1 MTMWKR
7 WIQRSVLTGLVLGG
21 LVGCSMIGHPP
32 AGQIAPN
39 DHAALAVWYDKEAA
53 NLREN
58 AKGEMAMAELYRK
71 NPMYAHSAMGGSHKQ
86 SIEQH
91 CDALAAMYTKS
102 AEEAEQLAQEHRDLS
117 KK

>member
-1 MTMWKR
+1 
-7 WIQRSVLTGLVLGG
+7 
-21 LVGCSMIGHPP
+21 MIGHPP
-32 AGQIAPN
+32 AGQVAPD
-39 DHAALAVWYDKEAA
+39 DHAALAAWYDKEAA

-58 AKGEMAMAELYRK
+58 AKGEKAMAELYRK
-71 NPMYAHSAMGGSHKQ
+71 NPSYAHSAMGGSHKQ

-91 CDALAAMYTKS
+91 CDALAVMYTKS

>member
-1 MTMWKR
+1 
-7 WIQRSVLTGLVLGG
+7 
-21 LVGCSMIGHPP
+21 
-32 AGQIAPN
+32 
-39 DHAALAVWYDKEAA
+39 
-53 NLREN
+53 
-58 AKGEMAMAELYRK
+58 MAEQYRK
-71 NPMYAHSAMGGSHKQ
+71 NPSYAHSAMGGSHKQ